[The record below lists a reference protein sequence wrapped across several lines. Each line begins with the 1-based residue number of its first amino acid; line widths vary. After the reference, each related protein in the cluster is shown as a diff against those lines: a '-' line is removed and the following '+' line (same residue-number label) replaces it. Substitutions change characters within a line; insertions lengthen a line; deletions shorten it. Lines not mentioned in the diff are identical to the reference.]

1 MRRKKYRHDST
12 IYFRKRKSITQGSKS
27 RMKST
32 ILFFSVFFNK
42 DILKWQHAENA
53 AKSAKINVLEPLK
66 LKNVKSPIEK
76 KQP

>member
-1 MRRKKYRHDST
+1 MKKYYT
-12 IYFRKRKSITQGSKS
+12 RKQEPDEKHHSIFL
-27 RMKST
+27 R
-32 ILFFSVFFNK
+32 FFNK
-42 DILKWQHAENA
+42 DILKWQHAESA